1 MRLAVVTKYINQGE
15 QTFIQARFFP
25 VQSKWSLFNDLISF
39 SFSWPWSY
47 CLVIVVK
54 IIQAFKWR
62 IVPWVIMKATQPE
75 RRTFCYRH
83 WWAAGPSLEIKYIY
97 ISKNSCFKIVPLSHF
112 PPVLLVTWTKIWKKL
127 ICKCGSARLSSGDL
141 VSVVLEGSKY

>member
-1 MRLAVVTKYINQGE
+1 M
-15 QTFIQARFFP
+15 
-25 VQSKWSLFNDLISF
+25 
-39 SFSWPWSY
+39 
-47 CLVIVVK
+47 IVVK

-141 VSVVLEGSKY
+141 VSVVLEVLT